1 MPDELFTTILGDDLS
16 PYIFEVTAGTGYAG
30 TWNLDASKAIAN
42 AAQGWFFGSV
52 THEYLAKAPLTLVP
66 DSVSGRT
73 RVYVGHISLTLTPQ
87 AFFPCIHYTGALLLR
102 LTPVAAT
109 ELFDPGVT
117 TAIPAS
123 TGGWAMAGAGVWT
136 SSTPASDTIPEID
149 AATGLPAVSLTGF
162 VFAGGTTEVGVPEA
176 ISTLPLA
183 DEIVTE
189 EGGFIFC
196 APEDTGGAATT
207 FPSTTVIEA
216 AGGLAFGGAG
226 VWGQVAAADLP
237 SAVLVPT
244 GGFVLSGSGFALD
257 PAIIPTT
264 TIIVPAG
271 GWKFGGI
278 RMVPVDVT
286 YPTSED
292 RVLIGSG
299 GWGFCGDEG
308 VWESSLP
315 ATTIVVSDGA
325 VFVVGGAGLATT
337 RRPPI
342 AVITGDALGGF
353 VLAGADTAEVYE
365 AWCLSGQAFEP
376 SVFSGFNFNSFAVH
390 GGQAYAAGED
400 GIYLLDGD
408 HDAGEPIQTG
418 ARVGPVNF
426 GGADTKRLR
435 GVAFGQ
441 GGKSTRV
448 RVRTDEAEGVFAPD
462 RDDDRVTV
470 SRDLQGS
477 EFTVDILNFEE
488 LSHME
493 IFPLRLAR
501 R

>member
-1 MPDELFTTILGDDLS
+1 
-16 PYIFEVTAGTGYAG
+16 
-30 TWNLDASKAIAN
+30 
-42 AAQGWFFGSV
+42 
-52 THEYLAKAPLTLVP
+52 
-66 DSVSGRT
+66 
-73 RVYVGHISLTLTPQ
+73 
-87 AFFPCIHYTGALLLR
+87 
-102 LTPVAAT
+102 
-109 ELFDPGVT
+109 
-117 TAIPAS
+117 
-123 TGGWAMAGAGVWT
+123 MAGAGVWT

-237 SAVLVPT
+237 STVLVGSGGFILSGSGLTLDPAVTPTATVLVPT
-244 GGFVLSGSGFALD
+244 
-257 PAIIPTT
+257 
-264 TIIVPAG
+264 G

-278 RMVPVDVT
+278 RMVPIDVS
-286 YPTSED
+286 YPTSVD
-292 RVLIGSG
+292 RVIISSG
-299 GWGFCGDEG
+299 GWEFCGHEG
-308 VWESSLP
+308 VWEESVP
-315 ATTIVVSDGA
+315 TATVIVSDGA
-325 VFVVGGAGLATT
+325 IFAIGGAGLATT
-337 RRPPI
+337 RMPPI

-353 VLAGADTAEVYE
+353 VLAGADAVEIYE

-376 SVFSGFNFNSFAVH
+376 SVFSGFNFNSFAVK
-390 GGQAYAAGED
+390 GGQAYAAGD
-400 GIYLLDGD
+400 AGIYLLGAD
-408 HDAGEPIQTG
+408 HDAGEPIQSG

-426 GGADTKRLR
+426 GGAGTKRLR
-435 GVAFGQ
+435 GVVFGQ
-441 GGKSTRV
+441 GGSSTRV

-462 RDDDRVTV
+462 RDTDRVTV
-470 SRDLQGS
+470 SRDLQAS
-477 EFTVDILNFEE
+477 EFIVDILNFEE
-488 LSHME
+488 LSHLE
-493 IFPLRLAR
+493 ITPLRLAR